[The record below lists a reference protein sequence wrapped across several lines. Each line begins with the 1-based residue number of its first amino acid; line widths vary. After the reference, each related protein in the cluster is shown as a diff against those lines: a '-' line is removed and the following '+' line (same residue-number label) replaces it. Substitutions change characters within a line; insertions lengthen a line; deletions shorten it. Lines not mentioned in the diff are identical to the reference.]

1 MGEAGGMGEAQ
12 WKDGEGHFGGAVLAQ
27 GSTGIWMEI
36 YGGGRI

>member
-12 WKDGEGHFGGAVLAQ
+12 WKDGPFVGAVLAQ